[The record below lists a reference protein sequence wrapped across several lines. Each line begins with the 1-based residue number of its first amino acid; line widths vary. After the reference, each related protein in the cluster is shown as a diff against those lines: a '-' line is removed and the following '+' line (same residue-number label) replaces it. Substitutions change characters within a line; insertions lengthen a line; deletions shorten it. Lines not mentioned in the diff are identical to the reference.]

1 MRGLRI
7 GLVVFD
13 CDGVLVDSE
22 VIACRVEAEVLTA
35 IGFPHSFE
43 DVRRDYVGLG
53 AASVRRLIEER
64 FGRALPEDFRARSLA
79 AALAAFERE
88 LKPIPGI
95 VDAIARLDG
104 PRCVASSSDPAR
116 IRRSLEL
123 TGLLD
128 AFDPH
133 LFSAT
138 MVEHGKPAPDLFL
151 HAAQSMGFPPSRC
164 VVIED
169 SVPGVQAARAAGMTV
184 LGFHG
189 GSHCAPDHP
198 AKLENAGAHLLF
210 ADMHDLPTLLTRLE

>member
-1 MRGLRI
+1 MRDF

-64 FGRALPEDFRARSLA
+64 FGRAVPEDFRARSLA
-79 AALAAFERE
+79 AALEAFERE
-88 LKPIPGI
+88 LRPIPGI
-95 VDAIARLDG
+95 AEAVAALSG

-151 HAAQSMGFPPSRC
+151 HAAGEMGVPPSRC
-164 VVIED
+164 VVVED

-189 GSHCAPDHP
+189 GSHCDSDHRE
-198 AKLENAGAHLLF
+198 KLARAGADRLF
-210 ADMHDLPTLLTRLE
+210 ADMRELHDLLRRLE